1 MAVDVS
7 NLAIIGQANGFA
19 MYRYDTLDASADVDT
34 SGYFNNADESVN
46 LRVGD
51 IIWVVD
57 WTTAVRT
64 GTIAAYGHHVVV
76 SVSAAGVV
84 DLGLVSAGS
93 VTDTD

>member
-7 NLAIIGQANGFA
+7 NLAIMGQANGFA
-19 MYRYDTLDASADVDT
+19 LYRYDTLDLSAAVDT
-34 SGYFNNADESVN
+34 SEYFNNSDEVVN

-51 IIWVVD
+51 IIIVVS

-64 GTIAAYGHHVVV
+64 GTIAAYGHHIVL

-84 DLGLVSAGS
+84 DLGLVTAGS
-93 VTDTD
+93 ITDTD